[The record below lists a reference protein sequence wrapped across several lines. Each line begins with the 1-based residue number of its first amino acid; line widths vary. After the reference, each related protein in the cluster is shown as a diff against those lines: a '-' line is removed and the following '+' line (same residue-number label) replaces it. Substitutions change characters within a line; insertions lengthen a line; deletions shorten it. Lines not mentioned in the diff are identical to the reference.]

1 MSVIQFNPNQ
11 VRQRMARLESLLEQY
26 EAQHLLLK
34 ERIEENRR
42 AWWEA
47 VKEYEVLERQIRK
60 PLAETGTRQG

>member
-11 VRQRMARLESLLEQY
+11 VRQRMARLESQLEQY

-42 AWWEA
+42 AWGSA
-47 VKEYEVLERQIRK
+47 VKKYEVLERQLKR
-60 PLAETGTRQG
+60 LQSQG

>member
-34 ERIEENRR
+34 ERIEKNRQ

-47 VKEYEVLERQIRK
+47 VKEYEGLERELELLQ
-60 PLAETGTRQG
+60 AGQ

>member
-34 ERIEENRR
+34 ERIEENRQ
-42 AWWEA
+42 AWGSA
-47 VKEYEVLERQIRK
+47 VKEYEDLERQLK
-60 PLAETGTRQG
+60 RQQSQG

>member
-1 MSVIQFNPNQ
+1 
-11 VRQRMARLESLLEQY
+11 MARLESLLEQY

-47 VKEYEVLERQIRK
+47 VKEYEVLERQLKR
-60 PLAETGTRQG
+60 LQSQG

>member
-11 VRQRMARLESLLEQY
+11 VRQRMARLESLLERY

-34 ERIEENRR
+34 EHIEENRQ

-47 VKEYEVLERQIRK
+47 VKEYEGLERELELLQ
-60 PLAETGTRQG
+60 AGQ

>member
-47 VKEYEVLERQIRK
+47 VKEYEVLERQLK
-60 PLAETGTRQG
+60 RQQSQG

>member
-47 VKEYEVLERQIRK
+47 VKEYEVLERQLKR
-60 PLAETGTRQG
+60 LQSQG

>member
-11 VRQRMARLESLLEQY
+11 VRQRMARLESLLERY

-34 ERIEENRR
+34 ERIEENRQ

-47 VKEYEVLERQIRK
+47 VKEYEGLERQLKR
-60 PLAETGTRQG
+60 LQSQG

>member
-11 VRQRMARLESLLEQY
+11 VRQRMARLESQLEQY

-34 ERIEENRR
+34 ERIEENRQ

-47 VKEYEVLERQIRK
+47 VKEYEGLERQTRK
-60 PLAETGTRQG
+60 PLAETGARQG